1 MIKVA
6 PSILS
11 ADFAN
16 MGNDIAKLKPWG
28 ASLVHCD
35 VMDGAFVPNMSFGA
49 QMVKAIREYT
59 SLPLDVHLMINKPE
73 CFIEDFAKTGADI
86 ITIHQEAC
94 VHLHRTIKLIT
105 SCGIKVGVALNPAT
119 SISTLEN
126 IIDDIDMVLI
136 MTVNP
141 GFGGQVFIPSMLK
154 KITVLKDMIK
164 QSGRNIEIEID
175 GGVTVENAASIENA
189 GADILVAG
197 SAVFNADDPKEAI
210 RRISN
215 GDNLL

>member
-1 MIKVA
+1 MVKIA

-16 MGNDIAKLKPWG
+16 MGNDIAKLESWG

-35 VMDGAFVPNMSFGA
+35 VMDGAFVPNMSFGT
-49 QMVKAIREYT
+49 QMVKAIRKYT

-73 CFIEDFAKTGADI
+73 CFIEGFAQSGADI

-94 VHLHRTIKLIT
+94 VHLHRTIKMIT
-105 SCGIKVGVALNPAT
+105 SCGVKAGVALNPST

-126 IIDDIDMVLI
+126 VIEDIDMVLI

-154 KITVLKDMIK
+154 KITALNNMIK

-175 GGVTVENAASIENA
+175 GGVTVDNAGSIQKA

-197 SAVFNADDPKEAI
+197 SAVFNADNPRDAI
-210 RRISN
+210 SRMRN
-215 GDNLL
+215 QV

>member
-16 MGNDIAKLKPWG
+16 MGNDIAKLEPWG

-35 VMDGAFVPNMSFGA
+35 VMDGEFVPNMSFGA
-49 QMVKAIREYT
+49 QMVKAIRKYT

-73 CFIEDFAKTGADI
+73 CFIEDFAKAGADI

-94 VHLHRTIKLIT
+94 IHLHRTIKLIT
-105 SCGIKVGVALNPAT
+105 SCGIKAGVALNPAT

-126 IIDDIDMVLI
+126 VIDDIDMVLI

-154 KITVLKDMIK
+154 KIAALKDMII
-164 QSGRNIEIEID
+164 QSGKNIEIEID
-175 GGVTVENAASIENA
+175 GGVTVDNASSIEKA

-197 SAVFNADDPKEAI
+197 SAVFNADDPKDAI
-210 RRISN
+210 RRISKGN
-215 GDNLL
+215 N